1 MPNAYLIGSYN
12 YNYLHD
18 NILFYKNIMLDAK
31 PILSVLFF
39 SKELPELR
47 VQIIGYLLKSQIKS
61 NFVGGVIVNF
71 YSYQLWA

>member
-1 MPNAYLIGSYN
+1 
-12 YNYLHD
+12 
-18 NILFYKNIMLDAK
+18 MLDAK

-61 NFVGGVIVNF
+61 NFVTHT
-71 YSYQLWA
+71 SYGHDHLLRISIILIIGKYLNNGNK

>member
-1 MPNAYLIGSYN
+1 
-12 YNYLHD
+12 
-18 NILFYKNIMLDAK
+18 MLDAK

-61 NFVGGVIVNF
+61 NFVGVGG
-71 YSYQLWA
+71 YSEFLLIPVMGMITCYVFQ

>member
-1 MPNAYLIGSYN
+1 
-12 YNYLHD
+12 
-18 NILFYKNIMLDAK
+18 MLDAK

-61 NFVGGVIVNF
+61 NFVGGVGEFLLIPVMGMITCYVF
-71 YSYQLWA
+71 Q